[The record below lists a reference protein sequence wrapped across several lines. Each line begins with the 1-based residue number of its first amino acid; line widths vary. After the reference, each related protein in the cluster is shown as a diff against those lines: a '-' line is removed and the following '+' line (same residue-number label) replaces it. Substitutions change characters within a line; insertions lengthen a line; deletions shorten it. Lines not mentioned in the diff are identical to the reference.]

1 MTTTKNPFDSSWIER
16 LSKKLEKERNI
27 QNQFLLDA
35 APDLLLALKVA
46 YTSIERSTLQMGLDP
61 AMDTECQYILAVIKK
76 ATTGKSK

>member
-16 LSKKLEKERNI
+16 LSKKLEKERTM

-61 AMDTECQYILAVIKK
+61 AMDTECQYILSVIKK
-76 ATTGKSK
+76 ATTGESK

>member
-16 LSKKLEKERNI
+16 LSKKLEKERTM
-27 QNQFLLDA
+27 QNQFLLDG

-76 ATTGKSK
+76 ATTGETK